1 MKMYIIRHGQ
11 TTWNAR
17 KCLQGRSDVDLNE
30 NGIYLAELTGK
41 ALRDVTFDMAFTSPL
56 IRAKHTAQC
65 ILAGREVPIIEDE
78 RLIEISF
85 GIYEG
90 CCYAEE
96 NRQVPQQWIEN
107 FFHAPQDYVA
117 APGGESLDDVEK
129 RTRDFMEDI
138 CSRKELQDKTI
149 LVSTH
154 GCALRGLLNSIRESN
169 REDYWHGGVSKN
181 CAVSIV
187 TCNRGE
193 KPVLVEENHIYY

>member
-1 MKMYIIRHGQ
+1 MYPC
-11 TTWNAR
+11 R
-17 KCLQGRSDVDLNE
+17 KRGPDHS
-30 NGIYLAELTGK
+30 
-41 ALRDVTFDMAFTSPL
+41 
-56 IRAKHTAQC
+56 
-65 ILAGREVPIIEDE
+65 
-78 RLIEISF
+78 LIEISF

>member
-11 TTWNAR
+11 TPWNAR

-129 RTRDFMEDI
+129 RSRDSMEDI

>member
-11 TTWNAR
+11 TPWNAR

-41 ALRDVTFDMAFTSPL
+41 ALRDVTIDMAFTSPL

-129 RTRDFMEDI
+129 RTRSFMEDI

>member
-11 TTWNAR
+11 TPWNAR

-65 ILAGREVPIIEDE
+65 ILAGRKVPIIEDE

-129 RTRDFMEDI
+129 RTRNFMEDI

-193 KPVLVEENHIYY
+193 TPVLVEENHIYY